1 MLAHRATQE
10 CRQIRDWKSV
20 PLLKGRAC
28 ECAGKVVAGMDGSL
42 HSRED
47 VARITAAL
55 TRASLPMHYR
65 VMLDSERAAQ

>member
-1 MLAHRATQE
+1 MQE
-10 CRQIRDWKSV
+10 CRQSRHWKFIS
-20 PLLKGRAC
+20 LLKGRAC
-28 ECAGKVVAGMDGSL
+28 GCAGKVVAGMDGSL

>member
-1 MLAHRATQE
+1 MQE
-10 CRQIRDWKSV
+10 CCQIRQWKTV
-20 PLLKGRAC
+20 PLLKGRVC
-28 ECAGKVVAGMDGSL
+28 GCAGKVVAGMDGSL

-65 VMLDSERAAQ
+65 IMLDSERAAR